1 MSLSRDVKLIFSA
14 TLRNG
19 FRRKYKRVIGI
30 IECRP
35 VEISDYERCP
45 FKQANKCSI
54 IRRTMIIF
62 CLWFII
68 GLQELTIK
76 LPLRLFGILRNRLTS
91 QHLAFR
97 LSAGCI
103 VPCVKKPFMRE
114 AGIKSR
120 FEITRSSS
128 SAWNLPFRYQFSL
141 SYNAKKIIFLVEVLY
156 FL

>member
-62 CLWFII
+62 CL
-68 GLQELTIK
+68 
-76 LPLRLFGILRNRLTS
+76 
-91 QHLAFR
+91 
-97 LSAGCI
+97 
-103 VPCVKKPFMRE
+103 
-114 AGIKSR
+114 
-120 FEITRSSS
+120 
-128 SAWNLPFRYQFSL
+128 
-141 SYNAKKIIFLVEVLY
+141 
-156 FL
+156 